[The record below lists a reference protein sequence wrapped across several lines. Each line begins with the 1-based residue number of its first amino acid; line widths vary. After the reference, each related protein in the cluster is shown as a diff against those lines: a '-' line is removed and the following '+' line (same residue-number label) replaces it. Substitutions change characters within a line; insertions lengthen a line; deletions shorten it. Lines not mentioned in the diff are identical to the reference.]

1 MGFFDN
7 LDDPQKLALITAGLG
22 LMSSSPVKMSTT
34 GQFANAG
41 LLGLNA
47 YSGARA
53 QQRQDQK
60 DELGTLATTYKIL
73 EDQDNQARTTALF
86 TGQPYSPDP
95 LLGRY
100 RERMATLL
108 NGPSRVAN
116 QTPITSGLLG
126 NATPAAPA
134 NSPSTGSPATS
145 GGLLG
150 NAAAPAPSGLL
161 SPDRPSLAQVPAPA
175 NPAQVS
181 QPLPM
186 PSQVPQPQPLAS
198 NAGQKRLP
206 TIPELLAGAGI
217 DPRVAAVV
225 GRTPEGQRT
234 ILTRLSETYGPRVV
248 NNVLMQY
255 QANGQTRFLGGV
267 VSQDS
272 LPVTSDASGKL
283 QGQPIPGSTDYFAN
297 RAGAITQAQ
306 EGARARND
314 LVAIPQGDGTVRYVT
329 RAQAVNMTG
338 QQNGPQ
344 IPTQASPTNP
354 MGYGVATQVT
364 PDVQHARDVERLRI
378 LLQERSDQLRQYG
391 QVDPA
396 LQTEIEA
403 AQGSASDSRNA
414 KAPPWEQANSLNYNA
429 PQPAPVTPTRPSQQ
443 VGFPAGQ
450 STAAKVAAE
459 TQPKLQLEQLTQSYA
474 DNSKAND
481 SLVFIDAAKRA
492 VNGATTTGLFAKP
505 ALLAARIG
513 TAFGV
518 TDPKYAS
525 DPQVFMAMA
534 GRSVMGVIKNLGSG
548 SGISDADR
556 EYAAKAMGGDI
567 RLDNDSINRLLD
579 IQQRAILRGVELHNN
594 RVEQAA
600 QAGVPSVFDYR
611 ITPYQPAAN
620 DPLTVSVGGQVIKF
634 PNAQA
639 AQAFKKRAGMQ

>member
-116 QTPITSGLLG
+116 QTPITSSLLG

-134 NSPSTGSPATS
+134 SSPSTGSPATS

-161 SPDRPSLAQVPAPA
+161 SPDSPSLAQVPARA
-175 NPAQVS
+175 NLAQVP

-186 PSQVPQPQPLAS
+186 PTGQVPQPQPLAS
-198 NAGQKRLP
+198 NAGQERLP

-255 QANGQTRFLGGV
+255 QPNGQTRFLGGV

-272 LPVTSDASGKL
+272 LPVTSDASGNL

-306 EGARARND
+306 EGAKARND

-414 KAPPWEQANSLNYNA
+414 KVPPWEQGNSPQYQGTQSGAN
-429 PQPAPVTPTRPSQQ
+429 VTVNPGI
-443 VGFPAGQ
+443 GFPAGQ
-450 STAAKVAAE
+450 STAGRTAAE
-459 TQPKLQLEQLTQSYA
+459 VNPKLQLETLQQSFN
-474 DNSKAND
+474 DNTKAND
-481 SLVFIDAAKRA
+481 SLVFIDAAKQA
-492 VNGATTTGLFAKP
+492 VNGATTTGVFAKP
-505 ALLAARIG
+505 ALLAARVG

-518 TDPKYAS
+518 TDPKAAS
-525 DPQVFMAMA
+525 DPEVFMAMA

-556 EYAAKAMGGDI
+556 EYAAKAMGGQI
-567 RLDNDSINRLLD
+567 TLNRDSINRLLD
-579 IQQRAILRGVELHNN
+579 IQQRAVLRGVELHNAK
-594 RVEQAA
+594 VDQAA
-600 QAGVPSVFDYR
+600 KAGVPSIFNYK
-611 ITPYQPAAN
+611 IQPYSGTAGTSVTAPN
-620 DPLTVSVGGQVIKF
+620 GRVYTFPTVD
-634 PNAQA
+634 A
-639 AQAFKKRAGMQ
+639 AQRFKQQAGM